1 MNQMIII
8 HSEVYLGTMD
18 ELRGQYGQWCVP
30 LNGTRCW
37 NKSSPIFFP
46 KVAQKVVTSVF
57 TRKVL
62 FFKKLFG
69 DTFVRKFVAKSFKNS
84 PIWSH
89 CSTSSR

>member
-37 NKSSPIFFP
+37 NKSSPIFQIIT
-46 KVAQKVVTSVF
+46 QKGATAVF
-57 TRKVL
+57 
-62 FFKKLFG
+62 
-69 DTFVRKFVAKSFKNS
+69 A
-84 PIWSH
+84 
-89 CSTSSR
+89 